1 MAKCGNFARAPEK
14 TFRLKR
20 GGFAAPANFCG
31 TAGKIRAVEIFRAGR
46 DRRISAAPAPC
57 PEKTERRER

>member
-1 MAKCGNFARAPEK
+1 MRELRPRAGK
-14 TFRLKR
+14 KR
-20 GGFAAPANFCG
+20 SGSSAGVSPHPQNFCG